1 MNRYSKAF
9 GAAIIVVCG
18 VSATP
23 AVAAASARTTNS
35 AADVVSELQ
44 GQGYDV
50 QLNGQPSG
58 GLARCTVTG
67 VHPTLRGM
75 MQPGTAYVDI
85 DCPGDD

>member
-1 MNRYSKAF
+1 MLIVASS
-9 GAAIIVVCG
+9 AA
-18 VSATP
+18 STP

-50 QLNGQPSG
+50 QLNGQLSG

-67 VHPTLRGM
+67 VHPTLRGP